1 MLTRKAFVL
10 VIGTGFANR
19 AKRRVAR
26 MIGAALIDAG
36 FGLVSGNTT
45 GVDKTVSDTFCTG
58 LKQRGEAPEGAFWQV
73 SLGVLRI
80 FRRGGLPLPGYRA
93 PAQCRV
99 HVSDV
104 EAWKREAITRGDAA
118 VMVGGGRGALDIA
131 RRVIERG
138 KPVFPLPFMGGLTG
152 NSDYVFQEILKT
164 WDGHPV
170 PGVSR
175 AQFLRLAEPWVSGT
189 GSLGNLLRGTLAEA
203 PDVFISYRRSD
214 APAAAGRVAHDLA
227 EHFGSRRVFL
237 DVSGIAPSR
246 AWDKSISGALAYC
259 KAGIVIV
266 GRSWLAPGTN
276 GAPPR
281 LHNADDVVRSEIAAL
296 LETEK
301 AIFPL
306 LVEGARLPEA
316 VELPENLR
324 ALLRFQAMT
333 ISNGDWEVT
342 MALLIREIEFVIQ
355 REEQAAANSAL
366 VASKTARLAVP
377 TVRSLAPNDPRIRL
391 RE

>member
-1 MLTRKAFVL
+1 MPITPRAFVL
-10 VIGTGFANR
+10 VIGTGFASR

-26 MIGAALIDAG
+26 MIATTLVDAG
-36 FGLVSGNTT
+36 FGLVSGNST
-45 GVDKTVSDTFCTG
+45 GVDYAVSDSFCAA
-58 LKQRGEAPEGAFWQV
+58 LRQRGEAPEGAFWQV
-73 SLGVLRI
+73 SLGVMRL

-93 PAQCRV
+93 AAQCRV
-99 HVSDV
+99 NVSDV
-104 EAWKREAITRGDAA
+104 EAWKREAIARGDAA

-152 NSDYVFQEILKT
+152 SSDYVFQEILKT

-189 GSLGNLLRGTLAEA
+189 GQLGNLLRGTLAET
-203 PDVFISYRRSD
+203 PDIFISYRRSD
-214 APAAAGRVAHDLA
+214 APAAAGRVAHDLS
-227 EHFGSRRVFL
+227 EHFGTRRVFL

-246 AWDKSISGALAYC
+246 AWDESISGALAAC
-259 KAGIVIV
+259 KAGIIII
-266 GRSWLAPGTN
+266 GRSWIAPGTN

-281 LHNADDVVRSEIAAL
+281 LHNPDDVVRSEIAKL
-296 LETEK
+296 LEQRK

-316 VELPENLR
+316 AELPENLR
-324 ALLRFQAMT
+324 PLLRFQAIT
-333 ISNGDWEVT
+333 IGNGDWEVT
-342 MALLIREIEFVIQ
+342 MALLIREIESVIQ
-355 REEQAAANSAL
+355 REEQAASDVGL
-366 VASKTARLAVP
+366 TASK
-377 TVRSLAPNDPRIRL
+377 PR
-391 RE
+391 E